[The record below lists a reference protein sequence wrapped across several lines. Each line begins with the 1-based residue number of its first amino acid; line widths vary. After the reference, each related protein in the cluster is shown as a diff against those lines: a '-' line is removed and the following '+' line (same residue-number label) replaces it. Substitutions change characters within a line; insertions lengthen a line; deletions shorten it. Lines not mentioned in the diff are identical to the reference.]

1 MGQGKRDIFSNI
13 CWNPESIELWGG
25 EPPPHTHTYTH
36 KNTHVQVNTCLGTH
50 ICWYAYY
57 GCTHTWV
64 CTTCTGD
71 CAHTQSFPLTFWPT
85 ISGLWALRTRWQYQD
100 IRVEPGHRVCRLPIC
115 IRLTPALLSFSTIHL
130 SSHRTVYLTLSYGW
144 SGVRE
149 DWPMHEFLHIKF
161 YIPLLV
167 RKHQESTVGRHR
179 PSFWRYNFITA
190 SVIGDTSA
198 QFHKCFVIEWLVI
211 KLLWRWSHRR
221 VQDLLSFS

>member
-1 MGQGKRDIFSNI
+1 MGMHNMHR
-13 CWNPESIELWGG
+13 WL
-25 EPPPHTHTYTH
+25 
-36 KNTHVQVNTCLGTH
+36 
-50 ICWYAYY
+50 
-57 GCTHTWV
+57 CTHTEFSSYLLANHIW
-64 CTTCTGD
+64 
-71 CAHTQSFPLTFWPT
+71 PLGPKN
-85 ISGLWALRTRWQYQD
+85 YQD
-100 IRVEPGHRVCRLPIC
+100 IRMEPGHRVCRLPIC
-115 IRLTPALLSFSTIHL
+115 IRLTPALLSFSPIHL

-198 QFHKCFVIEWLVI
+198 QFHKCFVIEWLRACDQASLKVI
-211 KLLWRWSHRR
+211 SQKGSRSAVIQLKNLLKLVRCIVYFMTGIQSWIIVYKPKLWTTLWTM
-221 VQDLLSFS
+221 VFT